1 MPTTTRDKNSLPV
14 NLVLHQSASKSEHLE
29 YVGQSIW
36 GYVYYSKTTP
46 SIYRLISIDYANLDR
61 KEAMLKMIER
71 PRKRGIIPAV
81 AAKQDEVAGVE
92 FYIIRYEGAPNLS
105 FLEILEDSDPIKR
118 LEYSIKVIK
127 ALTDWRGC
135 RYISKFLTPV
145 DIFFI
150 DNLPYL
156 AAMPDWGIPE
166 IEVIFQNPQLA
177 MYLPPQLICGKES
190 YTWKNNCDLYSLGAA
205 LLQIFYRL
213 PAKLKPEAILAK
225 IANASIFS
233 EDGLES
239 NLPFWT
245 QRVEAFQDSK
255 VLIHRVVHRDLK
267 VRTAIDPTNLANQL
281 NEYKQK
287 MDPIV
292 VIKNL
297 RSSKKFEEAFNL
309 LQDVLLDQSS
319 YELLLLA
326 GEIAFQDL
334 VRPLESIDWY
344 ERAIEKYPKEKEA
357 YRKQFNVIVSLKTV
371 VGILTLF
378 EERQTANEQL
388 DKMIQRDFK
397 SMDTEEQK
405 SNEVQMARHFI
416 WREQFSEA
424 SYFIH
429 PRIIQGEKHLWW
441 KFEMNLLYT
450 ETLVGL
456 KRFSEAQEF
465 LKFIREKLKHVQ
477 RNKSLDSDEIF
488 RLGTILSEI
497 EVNLYDKKGLA

>member
-1 MPTTTRDKNSLPV
+1 MPTTTRDKNNLPAT
-14 NLVLHQSASKSEHLE
+14 LVLHQSNSVAEHLE

-46 SIYRLISIDYANLDR
+46 SVYRLISIDYATLDR
-61 KEAMLKMIER
+61 KEAMLNMIEQ
-71 PRKRGIIPAV
+71 PRKMGIIPTV
-81 AAKQDEVAGVE
+81 AARQDEVAGEE
-92 FYIIRYEGAPNLS
+92 FYIVRYEAAPNLS
-105 FLEILEDSDPIKR
+105 FLKILEDSDPIKC
-118 LEYSIKVIK
+118 LEYGIKVVR

-166 IEVIFQNPQLA
+166 IEVILQNPQLA
-177 MYLPPQLICGKES
+177 MYLPPQLIRGKES
-190 YTWKNNCDLYSLGAA
+190 YTWKNNCDLYSLGVA

-213 PAKLKPEAILAK
+213 SLKLKPEVILAK

-233 EDGLES
+233 EDSLES

-245 QRVEAFQDSK
+245 QRVEAFQDAK
-255 VLIHRVVHRDLK
+255 ALIHRVVHRDLK
-267 VRTAIDPTNLANQL
+267 IRAAIDPANLSNQL

-287 MDPIV
+287 MDPMV
-292 VIKNL
+292 AIKEL
-297 RSSKKFEEAFNL
+297 RSSGKFEDAFNL
-309 LQDVLLDQSS
+309 LQDVLLDQGS
-319 YELLLLA
+319 YELLMLA
-326 GEIAFQDL
+326 GEIAFKDL
-334 VRPLESIDWY
+334 ARPLESIDWY
-344 ERAIEKYPKEKEA
+344 ERAIEKYPLGKEA
-357 YRKQFNVIVSLKTV
+357 YKKQFNVIVSLKTV

-388 DKMIQRDFK
+388 DKMIRRDFK
-397 SMDTEEQK
+397 NMDAEEQK
-405 SNEVQMARHFI
+405 NHEVQMAKHFI
-416 WREQFSEA
+416 WRKQFNEA

-429 PRIIQGEKHLWW
+429 PRIIQNEKHLWW

-456 KRFSEAQEF
+456 KRFSEAQKF
-465 LKFIREKLKHVQ
+465 LAFIRDKLKYVQ
-477 RNKSLDSDEIF
+477 QNKSLEPNEIF
-488 RLGTILSEI
+488 RMGTMLSDI
-497 EVNLYDKKGLA
+497 EVQLYEKKRLS